1 MRIIAGEWGGR
12 SLRVPR
18 DGRVRPTADRAREA
32 WMSIVQPSLPGA
44 RVIDLFAGSGALG
57 LEALSRGAARADFV
71 EIAPASLAALKTN
84 IDTFGAKA
92 RARVHRADALR
103 FAARLEA
110 DVYDVA
116 FADPPY
122 NLGMAERLASLW
134 LLRPF
139 AAILGIEHDA
149 HEGLPAGG
157 DMRIYGSTAIT
168 LFRA

>member
-71 EIAPASLAALKTN
+71 EIDGSLAASRRTS
-84 IDTFGAKA
+84 TRSPAK
-92 RARVHRADALR
+92 RALACIAPMR
-103 FAARLEA
+103 F
-110 DVYDVA
+110 DS
-116 FADPPY
+116 PP
-122 NLGMAERLASLW
+122 
-134 LLRPF
+134 
-139 AAILGIEHDA
+139 D
-149 HEGLPAGG
+149 
-157 DMRIYGSTAIT
+157 
-168 LFRA
+168 

>member
-1 MRIIAGEWGGR
+1 M
-12 SLRVPR
+12 
-18 DGRVRPTADRAREA
+18 
-32 WMSIVQPSLPGA
+32 
-44 RVIDLFAGSGALG
+44 
-57 LEALSRGAARADFV
+57 
-71 EIAPASLAALKTN
+71 
-84 IDTFGAKA
+84 
-92 RARVHRADALR
+92 HRADALR

-149 HEGLPAGG
+149 HEALPAGG

>member
-1 MRIIAGEWGGR
+1 VRIIAGEWGGR

-18 DGRVRPTADRAREA
+18 DGRVRPTGDRAREA

-71 EIAPASLAALKTN
+71 EITPASLAALKTN
-84 IDTFGAKA
+84 IESLGAQT

-110 DVYDVA
+110 DAYDVA

-139 AAILGIEHDA
+139 AAILGVEHDA
-149 HEGLPAGG
+149 HEALPAGG
-157 DMRIYGSTAIT
+157 DTRLYGSTAIT

>member
-32 WMSIVQPSLPGA
+32 WMSIVQPWLPGA

-71 EIAPASLAALKTN
+71 EITPASLAALKTN
-84 IDTFGAKA
+84 IDLLGAQA

-122 NLGMAERLASLW
+122 KLGMAERLVSLW
-134 LLRPF
+134 LVRPF
-139 AAILGIEHDA
+139 AAILGVEHDA
-149 HEGLPAGG
+149 HEALPAGG
-157 DMRIYGSTAIT
+157 DTRLYGSTAIT
-168 LFRA
+168 LFRT